1 MSLTEKQFSS
11 LVEMRH
17 ALHRAPDLS
26 GDEARTAASIVTYLK
41 ASEPDS
47 LICDLGGSGVAAV
60 FDSGRPGKTVMV
72 RCELDGLPIQEIGAL
87 PYSSTIP
94 GRGHQCGH
102 DGHMAIVLGVAV
114 KLRNKRPA
122 KGRTILLFQ
131 PDEETGKGAKAI
143 TSDPRYAA
151 LNPDFILALHN
162 LPGYDRH
169 QIILKSGQVNCA
181 SRGMCIKLA
190 GRTAHASMPQTGLS
204 PALAMANIIKDLAA
218 LSNAKTMN
226 QDFRM
231 VTIVHA
237 LLGEK
242 AFGVAPAHADIWA
255 TLRTVTDE
263 KMQQLT
269 EDAETLCQKTAS
281 EYGLTLEIDY
291 DDIFNACQND
301 DGLIAQY
308 RQSARELGY
317 RVLNLVEPLRFSEDF
332 GEYATAQNGST
343 ASAMFFLGAGPD
355 HPALHNPDYDFPDAL
370 IRSGASMFYATI
382 NRLLA

>member
-1 MSLTEKQFSS
+1 
-11 LVEMRH
+11 
-17 ALHRAPDLS
+17 
-26 GDEARTAASIVTYLK
+26 
-41 ASEPDS
+41 
-47 LICDLGGSGVAAV
+47 
-60 FDSGRPGKTVMV
+60 
-72 RCELDGLPIQEIGAL
+72 
-87 PYSSTIP
+87 
-94 GRGHQCGH
+94 
-102 DGHMAIVLGVAV
+102 MAIVLGVAA
-114 KLRNKRPA
+114 KLRNQRPT

-131 PDEETGKGAKAI
+131 PAEETGKGAKAVI
-143 TSDPRYAA
+143 SDPRYAA

-181 SRGMCIKLA
+181 SRGMRMKLT
-190 GRTAHASMPQTGLS
+190 GRTAHASMPQTGIS
-204 PALAMANIIKDLAA
+204 PALAVANIIKDLAA

-226 QDFRM
+226 PDFRL

-242 AFGVAPAHADIWA
+242 AFGVAPARAEIWA
-255 TLRTVTDE
+255 TLRTVTNE

-269 EDAETLCQKTAS
+269 EDAKTLCQKTAS
-281 EYGLTLEIDY
+281 EHGLTLEIDY

-308 RQSARELGY
+308 RQSARDLGY

-343 ASAMFFLGAGPD
+343 ASAMFFLGAGAD

>member
-1 MSLTEKQFSS
+1 MSLTEKQFSN
-11 LVEMRH
+11 LVDIRH
-17 ALHRAPDLS
+17 ALHGAPDLS
-26 GDEARTAASIVTYLK
+26 GDEARTAASIVSYLQ
-41 ASEPDS
+41 AFEPDG
-47 LICDLGGSGVAAV
+47 LICNLGGTGVAAI
-60 FDSGRPGKTVMV
+60 FDSGRAGKTVMV

-102 DGHMAIVLGVAV
+102 DGHMAIVLGVAA
-114 KLRNKRPA
+114 KLRNQCPA

-131 PDEETGKGAKAI
+131 PAEETGKGAKAVI
-143 TSDPRYAA
+143 SDPRYAA

-169 QIILKSGQVNCA
+169 QIILKGGQVNCA
-181 SRGMCIKLA
+181 SRGMRMKLT

-226 QDFRM
+226 PDFRL

-255 TLRTVTDE
+255 TLRTVTNE

-281 EYGLTLEIDY
+281 EHGLTLEIDY

-343 ASAMFFLGAGPD
+343 ASAMFFLGAGAD